1 MARRI
6 AYFSGADLDR
16 APQLR
21 RDPDRLVALFRQ
33 TETCILPLSHTRNL
47 VRANDQGFSAVSL
60 SGSDA
65 DRLGAVEPIF
75 LGLLN
80 SVAYF
85 AVDISTEIEADLT
98 DLGEFA
104 DLRQIGALLP
114 QSTGAILA
122 YARGISF
129 WHSTHRFC
137 NRCGGPTFS
146 EQGGHVRRCHACG
159 TEHYPRSDPAV
170 IMRVTHGDHC
180 LLGRQA
186 VWPDGMLS
194 VLAGFVEPGETMEEA
209 VAREVFEEVGIRVGD
224 VRYHSSQPWPFPS
237 SLMIGFTAEAE
248 SLAAPVVDGV
258 ELQSANWFSRADILD
273 FGASGHFLPRPH
285 SIARRLIEDW
295 LEQA

>member
-21 RDPDRLVALFRQ
+21 RDADRLVALFRHA
-33 TETCILPLSHTRNL
+33 ETCILPLSQMRNL
-47 VRANDQGFSAVSL
+47 VRANEQGFSAVSL
-60 SGSDA
+60 SGRDA

-75 LGLLN
+75 LGLLDE
-80 SVAYF
+80 VAYF
-85 AVDISTEIEADLT
+85 AVDIATEIEADLT
-98 DLGEFA
+98 ELGEFA

-129 WHSTHRFC
+129 WHGTHRFC

-146 EQGGHVRRCHACG
+146 EQGGHVRRCPACG

-186 VWPDGMLS
+186 VWPEGMVS

-248 SLAAPVVDGV
+248 SLAAPLVDGV

-273 FGASGHFLPRPH
+273 FAASGHFLPRPH

-295 LEQA
+295 LEQP